1 MNVGVN
7 TFISLVSFCLATA
20 IGLTQLLKWIRE
32 SRDRR
37 SLDQSDKTKSG
48 AERDS
53 ITVKSAEGALLMM
66 QGMLNLAQASEKAL
80 RADNDALRL
89 RIHSL
94 EASVGGLRLQMK
106 TLEAIR
112 RGSDGVQ

>member
-1 MNVGVN
+1 M
-7 TFISLVSFCLATA
+7 
-20 IGLTQLLKWIRE
+20 KWFRE
-32 SRDRR
+32 FRDRR
-37 SLDQSDKTKSG
+37 VSDRDGKTKSC

-53 ITVKSAEGALLMM
+53 IMVKSAEGALLMM
-66 QGMLNLAQASEKAL
+66 QGILNTAQASEKAL
-80 RADNDALRL
+80 REDNDALRL